1 MIGFDPNTGLAY
13 EGLGNHGHGL
23 WPAPLV
29 MRATFVE
36 GPDEWGKVPSHG
48 DLRDAQCVF
57 REDYFDPVTR
67 VRRGRFYDIA
77 GARSQPDAW
86 WVHKH
91 PVLPEEVG
99 ERSHAGLF
107 SKQLLTF
114 TPMRGVGQR
123 LGASRE
129 MVVVLGARPAVTVW
143 TVVSVERAG
152 SDEDVVTLRARL
164 NFGYLPDLRSDAVPA
179 DARERVAA
187 AVNKVVD
194 AAHRQSGIALVDL
207 CRDAATVV
215 LSEYLVAHGQPRTLL
230 EKDLGAVVS
239 ALPEQSKIQ
248 RSAAEIIRL
257 LHPRGKSNEQ
267 VRLGV
272 RGVTEAD
279 GVFALEALRFL
290 LRDIGWAQ

>member
-13 EGLGNHGHGL
+13 EGLSNHGYGL

-29 MRATFVE
+29 MRASLVH
-36 GPDEWGKVPSHG
+36 GSADWDKVPTWGS
-48 DLRDAQCVF
+48 LREAQCIF

-67 VRRGRFYDIA
+67 VRRGRFYDVA
-77 GARSQPDAW
+77 GGRSQPDTW

-91 PVLPEEVG
+91 PVLPDDVG
-99 ERSHAGLF
+99 VQSPAGLLR
-107 SKQLLTF
+107 KELLTF
-114 TPMRGVGQR
+114 SPMRSAGV
-123 LGASRE
+123 LLDVSPAPS
-129 MVVVLGARPAVTVW
+129 VVLGARPAVTVW
-143 TVVSVERAG
+143 SVVSVERAA

-164 NFGYLPDLRSDAVPA
+164 NFGYLPELQPDAIPES
-179 DARERVAA
+179 ARARVAA
-187 AVNKVVD
+187 AVSKVVD

-207 CRDAATVV
+207 CRDGATVV
-215 LSEYLVAHGQPRTLL
+215 LSEYLVAQGEPRALL

-239 ALPEQSKIQ
+239 ALAESSKLQ
-248 RSAAEIIRL
+248 RSAADVIRL

-279 GVFALEALRFL
+279 GVFALEALGFL
-290 LRDIGWAQ
+290 LRDIGWAR